1 MVTVKR
7 KLNVSIASRGRIAI
21 GPIDPN
27 AEPPRP
33 RLTNRV
39 PRISKLMALAIRF
52 DEMLRTGEASDT
64 IELARRGHVTQPRMS
79 QIMALNQLAPDIQ
92 EALLNLPA
100 TKGKPEI
107 HEKRLRP
114 IAAMLYWEEQR
125 AAWREIISVL
135 SLDADD
141 SNVHFLG
148 NQSQTYRMKNL

>member
-7 KLNVSIASRGRIAI
+7 KLNVSIAPRGRIVI
-21 GPIDPN
+21 RPHDPY

-33 RLTNRV
+33 RPSSKL
-39 PRISKLMALAIRF
+39 PRISRLMALAIRF
-52 DEMLRTGEASDT
+52 NEMIRTGEASDM
-64 IELARRGHVTQPRMS
+64 IELARLGYVTQPRMS

-114 IAAMLYWEEQR
+114 IAAMLTWKEQR
-125 AAWREIISVL
+125 AAWKQICDEIGFQNAVVEESV
-135 SLDADD
+135 DQ
-141 SNVHFLG
+141 V
-148 NQSQTYRMKNL
+148 